1 MITKNFTVNNE
12 NRSGLLFVSSTGA
25 DVFTVWNKK
34 TNVALVSNA
43 KVNPCG
49 ISTTQLKQSTL
60 KNVKSTLNQLLNR
73 GYSIFTTPD
82 GLQNS
87 RYVELDKNNFNKV
100 LNELVK

>member
-1 MITKNFTVNNE
+1 MITKRFTVNNE
-12 NRSGLLFVSSTGA
+12 NRKGLLFVSSTGA
-25 DVFTVWNKK
+25 DVFTVWNEK
-34 TNVALVSNA
+34 TNVALVSNT

-60 KNVKSTLNQLLNR
+60 KNIKSTLNQLLNH
-73 GYSIFTTPD
+73 GYSIFATPD

-87 RYVELDKNNFNKV
+87 RYIELNKSNFNKV

>member
-1 MITKNFTVNNE
+1 MITKRFIVNNE
-12 NRSGLLFVSSTGA
+12 NRKGLLFVSSAGA
-25 DVFTVWNKK
+25 DVFTVWNEK

-60 KNVKSTLNQLLNR
+60 KNIKSMLNQLLNH

-82 GLQNS
+82 GLQNN
-87 RYVELDKNNFNKV
+87 RYVELDKTNFNKV
-100 LNELVK
+100 LNELTK

>member
-1 MITKNFTVNNE
+1 MITKRFTVNNE
-12 NRSGLLFVSSTGA
+12 NRKGLLFVSSAGA
-25 DVFTVWNKK
+25 DVFTVWNEK

-60 KNVKSTLNQLLNR
+60 KNIKSTLNQLLNH
-73 GYSIFTTPD
+73 GYSIFTTAG
-82 GLQNS
+82 GLQNN

-100 LNELVK
+100 LNELAK

>member
-1 MITKNFTVNNE
+1 MTRQYFTVNNK
-12 NRSGLLFVSSTGA
+12 NRNGLLFVSSTGA
-25 DVFTVWNKK
+25 DVFTVWNEK

-49 ISTTQLKQSTL
+49 ISTTQLKRSTL
-60 KNVKSTLNQLLNR
+60 KNIKSTLNQLLNQ
-73 GYSIFTTPD
+73 GYSIFTTSD

-100 LNELVK
+100 LNELAK